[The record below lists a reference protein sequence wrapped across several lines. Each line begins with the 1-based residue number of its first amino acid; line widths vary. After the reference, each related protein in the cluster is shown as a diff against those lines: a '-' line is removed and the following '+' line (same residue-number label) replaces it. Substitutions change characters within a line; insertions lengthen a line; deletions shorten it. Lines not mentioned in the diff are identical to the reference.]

1 MVNAKLLND
10 NHRTSFVSTI
20 QHLFQMPSEKFK
32 LAILVSGH
40 GSNLQA
46 IIDSIEENNLTAEIS
61 LILSNVPDAYALQR
75 GKKHGLES
83 VFLDPKYFS
92 SRDDY
97 EKRMI
102 ELLKTKSIDLVCL
115 AGFMRILGKKFI
127 KAFSR
132 KIINIHPS
140 LLPAFPGLNVQKK
153 ALEHGVK
160 FSGCTVHFVNEE
172 VDGGAIILQAVV
184 PILDA
189 DDAQSLSDRILEQEH
204 IIYPE
209 AIRLIIEDNLVFSG
223 RRVAQKTR
231 EN

>member
-1 MVNAKLLND
+1 
-10 NHRTSFVSTI
+10 
-20 QHLFQMPSEKFK
+20 MPSEKFK
-32 LAILVSGH
+32 LAVLVSGR

-46 IIDSIEENNLTAEIS
+46 IIDSIEKNNLAAEIS
-61 LILSNVPDAYALQR
+61 LIMSNVSDAYALQR

-83 VFLDPKYFS
+83 IFLDPKSFS

-97 EKRMI
+97 EKQMI
-102 ELLKTKSIDLVCL
+102 ELLQTKSIDLVCL

-127 KAFSR
+127 EAFSG

-140 LLPAFPGLNVQKK
+140 LLPAFPGLNVQEK
-153 ALEHGVK
+153 ALQHGVR

-172 VDGGAIILQAVV
+172 VDGGAIISQAVV

-189 DDAQSLSDRILEQEH
+189 DDTQSLSDRILEQEH

-209 AIRLIIEDNLVFSG
+209 AIRLVIEDRLEFSG
-223 RRVAQKTR
+223 RRVVRKTR
-231 EN
+231 GN

>member
-1 MVNAKLLND
+1 
-10 NHRTSFVSTI
+10 
-20 QHLFQMPSEKFK
+20 MPSEKFK
-32 LAILVSGH
+32 LAVLVSGR

-46 IIDSIEENNLTAEIS
+46 IIDSIEKNNLAAEIS

-75 GKKHGLES
+75 GKEHGLES
-83 VFLDPKYFS
+83 VFLDPKSFS
-92 SRDDY
+92 NRDDY

-102 ELLKTKSIDLVCL
+102 ELLRSKSIDLICL

-127 KAFSR
+127 EAFSG

-140 LLPAFPGLNVQKK
+140 LLPAFPGLNVQEK

-172 VDGGAIILQAVV
+172 VDGGAIISQAIV
-184 PILDA
+184 PILD
-189 DDAQSLSDRILEQEH
+189 DDDVQSLSSRILEQEH

-209 AIRLIIEDNLVFSG
+209 AIRLIIEDDLEFSD
-223 RRVAQKTR
+223 RRITRKTKG
-231 EN
+231 N

>member
-1 MVNAKLLND
+1 
-10 NHRTSFVSTI
+10 
-20 QHLFQMPSEKFK
+20 MPSEKFK
-32 LAILVSGH
+32 LAVLVSGR

-46 IIDSIEENNLTAEIS
+46 IIDSIEKNNLAAEIS

-83 VFLDPKYFS
+83 IFLDPKSFS

-97 EKRMI
+97 EKQMI
-102 ELLKTKSIDLVCL
+102 ELLQTKSIDLVCL

-127 KAFSR
+127 DAFSG

-140 LLPAFPGLNVQKK
+140 LLPAFPGLNVQEK
-153 ALEHGVK
+153 ALQHGVR

-172 VDGGAIILQAVV
+172 VDGGAIISQAVV

-189 DDAQSLSDRILEQEH
+189 DDTQSLSDRILEQEH

-209 AIRLIIEDNLVFSG
+209 AIRLIIEDRLEFSG
-223 RRVAQKTR
+223 RRVVRKTR
-231 EN
+231 GN

>member
-1 MVNAKLLND
+1 
-10 NHRTSFVSTI
+10 
-20 QHLFQMPSEKFK
+20 MPSEKFK
-32 LAILVSGH
+32 LAVLVSGR

-46 IIDSIEENNLTAEIS
+46 IIDSIEKNNLAAEIS

-75 GKKHGLES
+75 GKKHRLES
-83 VFLDPKYFS
+83 IFLDPKSFS

-97 EKRMI
+97 EKQMI
-102 ELLKTKSIDLVCL
+102 ELLQTKSIDLVCL
-115 AGFMRILGKKFI
+115 AGFMRILGKNFI

-140 LLPAFPGLNVQKK
+140 LLPAFPGLNVQEK
-153 ALEHGVK
+153 ALKHGVR

-172 VDGGAIILQAVV
+172 VDGGAIISQAVV

-189 DDAQSLSDRILEQEH
+189 DDTQSLSDRILEQEH

-209 AIRLIIEDNLVFSG
+209 AIRLIIEDRLELSG
-223 RRVAQKTR
+223 RRVVRKTR

>member
-1 MVNAKLLND
+1 
-10 NHRTSFVSTI
+10 
-20 QHLFQMPSEKFK
+20 MPSEKFK
-32 LAILVSGH
+32 LAVLVSGR

-46 IIDSIEENNLTAEIS
+46 IIDSIEKNNLAAEIS

-75 GKKHGLES
+75 GKKHRLKS
-83 VFLDPKYFS
+83 IFLDPKSFS

-97 EKRMI
+97 EKQMI
-102 ELLKTKSIDLVCL
+102 ELLQTKSIDLVCL

-127 KAFSR
+127 DAFSG

-140 LLPAFPGLNVQKK
+140 LLPAFPGLNVQEK
-153 ALEHGVK
+153 ALQHGVR

-172 VDGGAIILQAVV
+172 VDGGAIISQAVV

-189 DDAQSLSDRILEQEH
+189 DDTQSLSDRILEQEH

-209 AIRLIIEDNLVFSG
+209 AIRLIIEDRLGFSG
-223 RRVAQKTR
+223 RRVVRKTR

>member
-1 MVNAKLLND
+1 
-10 NHRTSFVSTI
+10 
-20 QHLFQMPSEKFK
+20 MPSEKFK
-32 LAILVSGH
+32 LAVLVSGR

-46 IIDSIEENNLTAEIS
+46 IIDSIEKNNLAAEIS
-61 LILSNVPDAYALQR
+61 LILSNVPDSYALQR

-83 VFLDPKYFS
+83 IFLDPKSFS

-97 EKRMI
+97 EKQMI
-102 ELLKTKSIDLVCL
+102 ELLQTKSIDLVCL

-127 KAFSR
+127 EAFSG

-140 LLPAFPGLNVQKK
+140 LLPAFPGLNVQEK
-153 ALEHGVK
+153 ALKHGVR

-172 VDGGAIILQAVV
+172 VDGGAIISQAVV

-189 DDAQSLSDRILEQEH
+189 DDTQSLSDRILEQEH

-209 AIRLIIEDNLVFSG
+209 AIRLIIEDRLEFSG
-223 RRVAQKTR
+223 RRVVRKTR
-231 EN
+231 GN

>member
-1 MVNAKLLND
+1 
-10 NHRTSFVSTI
+10 
-20 QHLFQMPSEKFK
+20 MPSEKFK
-32 LAILVSGH
+32 LAVLVSGR

-46 IIDSIEENNLTAEIS
+46 IIDSIEKNNLAAEIS

-83 VFLDPKYFS
+83 IFLDSKSFS

-97 EKRMI
+97 EKQMI
-102 ELLKTKSIDLVCL
+102 ELLQTKSIDLVCL

-127 KAFSR
+127 EAFSG

-140 LLPAFPGLNVQKK
+140 LLPAFPGLNVQEK
-153 ALEHGVK
+153 ALQHGVR

-172 VDGGAIILQAVV
+172 VDGGAIISQAVV

-189 DDAQSLSDRILEQEH
+189 DDTQSLSDRILEQEH

-209 AIRLIIEDNLVFSG
+209 AIRLIIEDRLDLSG
-223 RRVAQKTR
+223 RRVVRKIR

>member
-1 MVNAKLLND
+1 
-10 NHRTSFVSTI
+10 
-20 QHLFQMPSEKFK
+20 MPSEKFK
-32 LAILVSGH
+32 LAVLVSGR

-46 IIDSIEENNLTAEIS
+46 IIDSIEKNSLAAEIS
-61 LILSNVPDAYALQR
+61 LIMSNVSDAYALQR

-83 VFLDPKYFS
+83 IFLDPKSFS

-97 EKRMI
+97 EKQMI
-102 ELLKTKSIDLVCL
+102 ELLQTKSIDLVCL

-127 KAFSR
+127 EAFSG

-140 LLPAFPGLNVQKK
+140 LLPAFPGLNVQEK
-153 ALEHGVK
+153 ALQHGVR

-172 VDGGAIILQAVV
+172 VDGGAIISQAVV

-189 DDAQSLSDRILEQEH
+189 DDTQSLSDRILEQEH

-209 AIRLIIEDNLVFSG
+209 AIRLIIEDRLEFSG
-223 RRVAQKTR
+223 RRVVRKTR
-231 EN
+231 GN

>member
-1 MVNAKLLND
+1 
-10 NHRTSFVSTI
+10 
-20 QHLFQMPSEKFK
+20 MPSEKFK
-32 LAILVSGH
+32 LAVLVSGR

-46 IIDSIEENNLTAEIS
+46 IIDSIEKNNLAAEIS
-61 LILSNVPDAYALQR
+61 LILSNVPDSYALQR

-83 VFLDPKYFS
+83 IFLDPKSFS

-97 EKRMI
+97 EKQMI
-102 ELLKTKSIDLVCL
+102 ELLHAKSIDLVCL

-127 KAFSR
+127 DAFSG

-140 LLPAFPGLNVQKK
+140 LLPAFPGLNVQEK
-153 ALEHGVK
+153 ALQHGVR

-172 VDGGAIILQAVV
+172 VDGGAIISQAVV

-189 DDAQSLSDRILEQEH
+189 DDTQSLSDRILEQEH

-209 AIRLIIEDNLVFSG
+209 AIRLIIEDRLELSG
-223 RRVAQKTR
+223 RRVVRKIR

>member
-1 MVNAKLLND
+1 
-10 NHRTSFVSTI
+10 
-20 QHLFQMPSEKFK
+20 MPSEKFK
-32 LAILVSGH
+32 LAVLVSGR

-46 IIDSIEENNLTAEIS
+46 IIDSIEKNNMAAEIS

-83 VFLDPKYFS
+83 VFLNPKNFS

-97 EKRMI
+97 EKQMI
-102 ELLKTKSIDLVCL
+102 ELLQTKSIDLVCL

-127 KAFSR
+127 EAFSG

-153 ALEHGVK
+153 ALEHGAK

-172 VDGGAIILQAVV
+172 VDGGAIILQAIV
-184 PILDA
+184 PILDE
-189 DDAQSLSDRILEQEH
+189 DDVKSLSDRILEQEH

-209 AIRLIIEDNLVFSG
+209 AIRLIIDDNLEFSG
-223 RRVAQKTR
+223 RRVIRKTR
-231 EN
+231 GN

>member
-1 MVNAKLLND
+1 
-10 NHRTSFVSTI
+10 
-20 QHLFQMPSEKFK
+20 MPSEKFK
-32 LAILVSGH
+32 LAVLVSGR

-46 IIDSIEENNLTAEIS
+46 IIDSIEKNNLAAEIS
-61 LILSNVPDAYALQR
+61 LILSNVPDSYALQR

-83 VFLDPKYFS
+83 IFLDPKSFS

-97 EKRMI
+97 EKQMI
-102 ELLKTKSIDLVCL
+102 ELLQTKSIDLVCL

-127 KAFSR
+127 DAFSG

-140 LLPAFPGLNVQKK
+140 LLPAFPGLNVQEK
-153 ALEHGVK
+153 ALKHGVR

-172 VDGGAIILQAVV
+172 VDGGAIISQAVV

-189 DDAQSLSDRILEQEH
+189 DDTQSLSDRILEQEH

-209 AIRLIIEDNLVFSG
+209 AIRLIIEDRLGFSG
-223 RRVAQKTR
+223 RRVVRKTR
-231 EN
+231 GN